1 MVQGCLKLRET
12 IDMIAHGDPFCDELI
27 LTANDWSAVDRVE
40 LFLRKPARL
49 STRIGSSSVGSISLA
64 HNATKSM
71 VDHCNTYMSDAS
83 SVIASA
89 AEGMLATLVSKS
101 QLFNSN
107 PAVVARFLD
116 IRCARDVLSD
126 EYRCDELM
134 VLQLLS
140 SHRYQTPSE
149 ATTVSFVQPDV
160 ECGSVWSEDDDL
172 FGAGRRRQSLHPTAK
187 PSGLRL
193 NPKPTNNSTLWHGVF
208 RIVWSIHGSRCL
220 LWTTCPSQPMVLQL
234 LSSHRY
240 QTPSE
245 ATTVS
250 FVQPDVECGSVW
262 SEDDDLFGAGRR
274 RQSLHP
280 TAKPSGLRLNPKPT
294 NNSTLW
300 HGVFRIVWSI
310 HGSRCLLWTTCPS
323 QRLLRQVK
331 GRIPLQRLCSVDEIV

>member
-1 MVQGCLKLRET
+1 
-12 IDMIAHGDPFCDELI
+12 MIAHGDPFCDELI

-83 SVIASA
+83 SVIAWA

-126 EYRCDELM
+126 EYRCDE
-134 VLQLLS
+134 
-140 SHRYQTPSE
+140 
-149 ATTVSFVQPDV
+149 
-160 ECGSVWSEDDDL
+160 
-172 FGAGRRRQSLHPTAK
+172 
-187 PSGLRL
+187 
-193 NPKPTNNSTLWHGVF
+193 
-208 RIVWSIHGSRCL
+208 
-220 LWTTCPSQPMVLQL
+220 PMVLQL

-262 SEDDDLFGAGRR
+262 SEDDDLFGGR
-274 RQSLHP
+274 P
-280 TAKPSGLRLNPKPT
+280 TAPVVAPDSETKRFALEPQANKQLDIVAWWISHRMEYPRLSLLAMDYLSIPATSAPSERA
-294 NNSTLW
+294 NSITKT
-300 HGVFRIVWSI
+300 VFSGRD
-310 HGSRCLLWTTCPS
+310 CLSDEMFKIQMCCKSWLAFAQAIGHKLPLDYLQSYNELKSSWTTDGFQDGDPTVAYAIHYLNANRKLS
-323 QRLLRQVK
+323 D
-331 GRIPLQRLCSVDEIV
+331 SE